1 MIELIKW
8 IIIFSMCRQFVAGGG
23 AVSQPGQLSAGY
35 EHSCTVPSCS
45 SSCEDEAP
53 QLQLWSRAR
62 ELSAAHSA
70 AKTRRA
76 AVSAVRSPAAGAR
89 HQLSVAVHGDLGG
102 GTSNTM
108 TIFIHSCPCSVQA
121 TSSDGRV
128 LCLRT
133 AAGQEHPCRSILT
146 ISNSLTISNYLYL
159 YRYISN
165 YI

>member
-1 MIELIKW
+1 M
-8 IIIFSMCRQFVAGGG
+8 AGGG

-45 SSCEDEAP
+45 SSCEDEGP

-102 GTSNTM
+102 GLE
-108 TIFIHSCPCSVQA
+108 IQ
-121 TSSDGRV
+121 
-128 LCLRT
+128 
-133 AAGQEHPCRSILT
+133 
-146 ISNSLTISNYLYL
+146 
-159 YRYISN
+159 
-165 YI
+165 

>member
-8 IIIFSMCRQFVAGGG
+8 IIIFSLCRQFVAGGG

-45 SSCEDEAP
+45 SSCEHEGP

-102 GTSNTM
+102 GSGNTM
-108 TIFIHSCPCSVQA
+108 SIFIHPA
-121 TSSDGRV
+121 HV
-128 LCLRT
+128 LCRQHLQTGECCVSVLQLDRST
-133 AAGQEHPCRSILT
+133 PAGK
-146 ISNSLTISNYLYL
+146 Y
-159 YRYISN
+159 
-165 YI
+165 

>member
-1 MIELIKW
+1 MICSL
-8 IIIFSMCRQFVAGGG
+8 CRQFVAGGG

-45 SSCEDEAP
+45 SSCEDEGP

-102 GTSNTM
+102 GSGNTTS
-108 TIFIHSCPCSVQA
+108 ILIHS
-121 TSSDGRV
+121 
-128 LCLRT
+128 
-133 AAGQEHPCRSILT
+133 
-146 ISNSLTISNYLYL
+146 
-159 YRYISN
+159 
-165 YI
+165 

>member
-8 IIIFSMCRQFVAGGG
+8 IIIFSMCRQFVPGGG

-45 SSCEDEAP
+45 SSCEDEGP

-102 GTSNTM
+102 GAGNTM
-108 TIFIHSCPCSVQA
+108 TIFILHPFCPCSVQA

-133 AAGQEHPCRSILT
+133 AAGQANPCRSILT
-146 ISNSLTISNYLYL
+146 ISN
-159 YRYISN
+159 
-165 YI
+165 

>member
-102 GTSNTM
+102 DLD
-108 TIFIHSCPCSVQA
+108 IQ
-121 TSSDGRV
+121 
-128 LCLRT
+128 
-133 AAGQEHPCRSILT
+133 
-146 ISNSLTISNYLYL
+146 
-159 YRYISN
+159 
-165 YI
+165 

>member
-1 MIELIKW
+1 MICSL
-8 IIIFSMCRQFVAGGG
+8 CRQFVPGGG

-45 SSCEDEAP
+45 SSCEDEGP

-102 GTSNTM
+102 GSGNTM
-108 TIFIHSCPCSVQA
+108 SILIHPA
-121 TSSDGRV
+121 HV
-128 LCLRT
+128 LCRQHLQTGECCVSVLQLDRST
-133 AAGQEHPCRSILT
+133 PAGQ
-146 ISNSLTISNYLYL
+146 Y
-159 YRYISN
+159 
-165 YI
+165 